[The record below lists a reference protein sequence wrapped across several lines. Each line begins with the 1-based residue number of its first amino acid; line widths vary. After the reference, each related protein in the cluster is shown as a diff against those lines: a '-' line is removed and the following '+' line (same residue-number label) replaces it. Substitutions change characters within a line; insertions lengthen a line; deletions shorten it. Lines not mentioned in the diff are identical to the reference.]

1 MILENTNFHESSM
14 RAMTAREQAL
24 WQLHGQNDDQHYSY
38 GNLAGKQAALHRE
51 VELRVGEIIGKPEH
65 SGTWH

>member
-1 MILENTNFHESSM
+1 MC
-14 RAMTAREQAL
+14 AVVAREQAL
-24 WQLHGQNDDQHYSY
+24 WQFHGKDNAQHYSY
-38 GNLAGKQAALHRE
+38 SNLAGKQAALHRE